1 MVVDGAIAGDVFLVG
16 EDSGVDDVSIVV
28 EGSVVVDVSVVAD
41 FSVAVDVS
49 VVGEVSVVG
58 DDYGSFCVKASN
70 CVDGSFV
77 VKFCINL

>member
-1 MVVDGAIAGDVFLVG
+1 MESTDIGEFSIDVDI
-16 EDSGVDDVSIVV
+16 
-28 EGSVVVDVSVVAD
+28 SVV
-41 FSVAVDVS
+41 VDVS